1 MAEIN
6 NFALKGLANL
16 VQFGKRG
23 LKILTD
29 TTDDYF
35 SFTDNDGTTLVEV
48 RGANATVAS
57 AFLTK
62 GQFDNATSAVAQY
75 VSTEVAYN
83 TGTTTL
89 FECPANSLIYSV
101 TVDVPSPW
109 VSANDTTAI
118 VVGDTGDADRLFTAG
133 DADMTETFQFHS
145 SHQHIYTA
153 NANVTATITQ
163 GGASSGVATV
173 TCLVVTENLTVKD
186 YGSIADLGGV

>member
-1 MAEIN
+1 MADIN
-6 NFALKGLANL
+6 NFALKGLGNL

-23 LKILTD
+23 LKILTN

-35 SFTDNDGTTLVEV
+35 SFTDNDGSTLVEV

-62 GQFDNATSAVAQY
+62 GQFDAATNPIAQY

-118 VVGDTGDADRLFTAG
+118 VVGDSDDADRLFTAD
-133 DADMTETFQFHS
+133 DADMTETYQFHGNY
-145 SHQHIYTA
+145 QHIYTA

-173 TCLVVTENLTVKD
+173 TCLVVTENLSVKD
-186 YGSIADLGGV
+186 YGSIADLGGL

>member
-6 NFALKGLANL
+6 NFALKGLNNL
-16 VQFGKRG
+16 VQLGKRG

-29 TTDDYF
+29 TDDNFF
-35 SFTDNDGTTLVEV
+35 SFTDNDGSTLVEV
-48 RGANATVAS
+48 RGANATVAN

-62 GQFDNATSAVAQY
+62 GQFDSATSAVAQY
-75 VSTEVAYN
+75 VSTEIAYN

-109 VSANDTTAI
+109 VSANTSTSVI
-118 VVGDTGDADRLFTAG
+118 VGDSGDTDRLFETG
-133 DADMTETFQFHS
+133 DADMTQTFQFHS

-153 NANVTATITQ
+153 NANITATIDA
-163 GGASSGVATV
+163 GSASSGTATV
-173 TCLVVTENLTVKD
+173 TVLVVTENLTVKD
-186 YGSIADLGGV
+186 YGSITDAGSV